1 MNYFTDFR
9 LVLDDSILNVMEMLE
24 MKYPVLKIK
33 KIQNNAILCLET
45 KNNNIFISQNFLYD
59 FNEEDMN
66 IFEIYINNESGLEY
80 YYDSIIKV
88 KVKGLNEIENYI
100 DYILN
105 TE

>member
-1 MNYFTDFR
+1 
-9 LVLDDSILNVMEMLE
+9 
-24 MKYPVLKIK
+24 
-33 KIQNNAILCLET
+33 
-45 KNNNIFISQNFLYD
+45 
-59 FNEEDMN
+59 MN

-80 YYDSIIKV
+80 YYDSIVKV